1 MGFNGKLSAAT
12 FTVEFGAF
20 IYFTNR
26 YIVEKTED
34 TRIIFSLAIL
44 LFLSLYQLSEV
55 ITCMFEKR
63 IFGKVFG
70 HIAITLLPA
79 LGLFLTKSLGAEM
92 YYTEWIIALACLI
105 YLIYFVIKPDSVELI
120 ACNGFFVQYRYK
132 DPVTTYYGFYYNGA
146 LLLAMIFLGMIASS
160 NIFAVYLLVGY
171 VSFTLP
177 TAVQLI
183 SGKIDKPMVTSV
195 MCQWAFFL
203 SIMLFFFLNALFG

>member
-1 MGFNGKLSAAT
+1 M
-12 FTVEFGAF
+12 EFGAF
-20 IYFTNR
+20 IYFINR
-26 YIVEKTED
+26 YIVEKAD
-34 TRIIFSLAIL
+34 DPRILFSMAIL

-55 ITCMFEKR
+55 ITCMFDKR

-79 LGLFLTKSLGAEM
+79 LGLFLTKSLGAETF
-92 YYTEWIIALACLI
+92 YTEWIFAVACLV
-105 YLIYFVIKPDSVELI
+105 YLVYFVIKPDSVELV
-120 ACNGFFVQYRYK
+120 ACRGFFVQYRYK

-146 LLLAMIFLGMIASS
+146 LLLAMIFLGMIAST

-177 TAVQLI
+177 TGIQLI
-183 SGKIDKPMVTSV
+183 SGKINDSMVTSV